1 MKFIGNKSR
10 YSKRDID
17 LKEITINCD
26 AKELDKIIRFLM
38 YCKKSHI
45 GVDGEFSVCHSHI
58 QDWDE
63 SWKIGMPDIVIY
75 TIFDNKE
82 NNII

>member
-1 MKFIGNKSR
+1 
-10 YSKRDID
+10 
-17 LKEITINCD
+17 
-26 AKELDKIIRFLM
+26 M